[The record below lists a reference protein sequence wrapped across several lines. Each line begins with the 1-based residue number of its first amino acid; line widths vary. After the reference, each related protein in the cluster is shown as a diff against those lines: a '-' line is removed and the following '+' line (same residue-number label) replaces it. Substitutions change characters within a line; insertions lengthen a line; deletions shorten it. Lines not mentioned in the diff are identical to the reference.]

1 MQTHPTRPTTANF
14 KAQALTVD
22 DLRAQA
28 PSVFSPGPMAGL
40 SARYA
45 FVPTSEILQALGER
59 GWVPVNIEQQH
70 VRLESRFGFQKHL
83 IRLRRAEQMQSLD
96 EWNAEL
102 VLTNSHDA
110 LCAYVLRVWIFR
122 RICSNGLV
130 VSDEAF
136 STIRFRHA
144 SLKAEQVVQASHQ
157 IIEFVP
163 RLGALIDR
171 FRNRQLDFAAQA
183 LVLRYSSVEQAPIEP
198 RTLLESRRIED
209 EASDLWTTT
218 NRVGENLLRG
228 GLSDSRRD
236 RRGRIRTFGSLR
248 SIDSKVSLNTG
259 LWSLAEQIAANEAAV
274 RADRAY
280 IRQLRAA
287 GFFPGAYY
295 PHNLHFLWWAQL
307 LEGRSRAALKTAQ
320 QAANFALDNYCGP
333 SKAVEAPLLRHLPC
347 LTLARFGR
355 WKELLEI
362 PAPASTN
369 DFLVDRAVWHFTR
382 GPGIARARRRRNPRK
397 VRARCHPRHRGT
409 QATKQPRFPR
419 GRYSRCR
426 CPVARRQSR
435 RRRRRPERSN
445 RAAGKGRRRWGR
457 LAQHATVLLAHSGPA
472 RTRLGV
478 SRGCR
483 IHACRESVPRGPSA
497 LPPTDL
503 PSQGTPLS
511 ASQRRS
517 WKDGWLHPAIGLT
530 YSVTNRRGWAA
541 PLLPPTTRPV
551 WKSSMA
557 RKCSSHLQEIRNL
570 RFKQL
575 KRLSSDGPQGGGCV
589 RGLTG

>member
-259 LWSLAEQIAANEAAV
+259 RSGIHPAAPRGGFLSGRILPPQPPFPVVGSTPRRPQSGCVENSPAG
-274 RADRAY
+274 
-280 IRQLRAA
+280 RQLRAR
-287 GFFPGAYY
+287 
-295 PHNLHFLWWAQL
+295 QL
-307 LEGRSRAALKTAQ
+307 LRPEQGRRSPTPAAPPLSHARSIRPLEGTPR
-320 QAANFALDNYCGP
+320 NP
-333 SKAVEAPLLRHLPC
+333 
-347 LTLARFGR
+347 
-355 WKELLEI
+355 
-362 PAPASTN
+362 
-369 DFLVDRAVWHFTR
+369 
-382 GPGIARARRRRNPRK
+382 GPGLHQRLPRRPRCLALHP
-397 VRARCHPRHRGT
+397 RPRHRPRSPPP
-409 QATKQPRFPR
+409 QPAKSPR
-419 GRYSRCR
+419 SM
-426 CPVARRQSR
+426 PSS
-435 RRRRRPERSN
+435 P
-445 RAAGKGRRRWGR
+445 
-457 LAQHATVLLAHSGPA
+457 
-472 RTRLGV
+472 
-478 SRGCR
+478 
-483 IHACRESVPRGPSA
+483 PRNPS
-497 LPPTDL
+497 D
-503 PSQGTPLS
+503 
-511 ASQRRS
+511 
-517 WKDGWLHPAIGLT
+517 
-530 YSVTNRRGWAA
+530 
-541 PLLPPTTRPV
+541 
-551 WKSSMA
+551 
-557 RKCSSHLQEIRNL
+557 
-570 RFKQL
+570 
-575 KRLSSDGPQGGGCV
+575 
-589 RGLTG
+589 